1 MFVINTYLFICH
13 RYVSLSEYPYH
24 MWPPYVTA
32 GAYVLSHAALIKF
45 YYGSFYTKNFRFD
58 DIYLGLLAKKLDIKP
73 LHCEHIYF
81 YKKHYYLNNYKYVIA
96 SHGYGNSEELL
107 HVWLE
112 QKSYGN
118 A

>member
-1 MFVINTYLFICH
+1 
-13 RYVSLSEYPYH
+13 

-107 HVWLE
+107 YIWLE

>member
-1 MFVINTYLFICH
+1 
-13 RYVSLSEYPYH
+13 

-45 YYGSFYTKNFRFD
+45 HYGSYYTKRFRFD
-58 DIYLGLLAKKLDIKP
+58 DVYLGLLAKKLNIKP

-81 YKKHYYLNNYKYVIA
+81 YKKHYSLNNYKYVIA
-96 SHGYGNSEELL
+96 SHGYDNYEELL
-107 HVWLE
+107 NIWSE
-112 QKSYGN
+112 QKSRGN